1 MSTAAT
7 LLNTEVTSA
16 NIEEM
21 LDCIEEKMVNIA
33 VKRAN
38 TLEK

>member
-21 LDCIEEKMVNIA
+21 LDYIEEKMVNIA